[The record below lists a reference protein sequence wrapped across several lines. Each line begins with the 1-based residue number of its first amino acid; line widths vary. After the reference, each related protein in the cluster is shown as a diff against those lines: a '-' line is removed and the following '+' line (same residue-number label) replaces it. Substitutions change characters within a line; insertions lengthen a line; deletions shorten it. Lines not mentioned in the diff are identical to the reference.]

1 MSNQEQHYTMEEIM
15 ENPTAY
21 IERFSEGSESLK
33 EVLSLCYSNNISTR
47 ACCKGHAGTGISHKN
62 EPYITF
68 EFDAENASMLTNFS
82 MILKM
87 MKFQ

>member
-1 MSNQEQHYTMEEIM
+1 MEEIM
-15 ENPTAY
+15 ENPTTY

-47 ACCKGHAGTGISHKN
+47 ACCKWHIGAGTSHKN

-68 EFDAENASMLTNFS
+68 EFDVENASMLTNFS
-82 MILKM
+82 TIIKM
-87 MKFQ
+87 MGFQ